1 MIENLKMSSGSSV
14 ELPGEGQIPVAPI
27 LHVNESVA
35 LACTWLAYLTAAAV
49 LAWAVRKLIADREA
63 LPVIIVLAAAVT
75 SNIEPIGDQVGLINW
90 AANWPWFEYTM
101 LGRKI
106 PAMVV
111 VGLVGY
117 YAWAYYL
124 ADRLREGVSI
134 RRMYLL
140 SLIGGIPEIVAEMVI
155 HQAGGIAYYGDNP
168 SRLLGIP
175 IYTIIQNS
183 TLFPVVAVVIYL
195 FATYVRGL
203 RQLWLVIA
211 MPGIVLGYVFGT
223 TWPVYQAVGSSA
235 PGWVVLI
242 TAAWAVAASIG
253 ASYVALQLPELRMRR
268 ESAALTPQV
277 ADEVVG

>member
-1 MIENLKMSSGSSV
+1 MIMTLKMASDSSV

-27 LHVNESVA
+27 LHMNAGVA
-35 LACTWLAYLTAAAV
+35 LVCTWLAYLTAAAV
-49 LAWAVRKLIADREA
+49 LAWAVRKLFVDREA
-63 LPVIIVLAAAVT
+63 LPLIMVIAAAVT

-106 PAMVV
+106 PAMIV

-124 ADRLREGVSI
+124 AARLREGAPLRQI
-134 RRMYLL
+134 YLL
-140 SLIGGIPEIVAEMVI
+140 SLIGGVPEIVAEMVI
-155 HQAGGIAYYGDNP
+155 HQSGGIAYYGNNP

-183 TLFPVVAVVIYL
+183 TLLPVVAVVIYL
-195 FATYVRGL
+195 FATYVKGA

-211 MPGIVLGYVFGT
+211 MPGVVLGYVFGT
-223 TWPVYQAVGSSA
+223 TWPVYQALGSSA
-235 PGWVVLI
+235 PGWAVLL
-242 TAAWAVAASIG
+242 TAAWAVAASVG
-253 ASYVALQLPELRMRR
+253 ASYVALQLPELQARR
-268 ESAALTPQV
+268 ETAALTLRSARP
-277 ADEVVG
+277 VG